1 MGRLYWKFFIFFF
14 LAQLTAGLGVGLAVW
29 IANQKL
35 ENINAQIEASPPAK
49 SLVDAAAVT
58 LKFGG
63 VQGLQGLMKHW
74 SQRPMPQVYAVNE
87 QDVELQGRTL
97 PAAVVKSAR
106 EILTRELF
114 DGETSKNDGIKS
126 DDSSSTLKTPV
137 QDGINLPVQ
146 NAPSVNPSNSN
157 SMPRSSVQQVEADDG
172 HRYLLFVPALK
183 HQQAL
188 HSLPPS
194 QQPSLLGFNPKP
206 KARHLFPILPILAGV
221 LASFIFAALLAWY
234 FSKPIK
240 QLRQAF
246 ASAANG
252 NLDVRV
258 GQEMGSRRD
267 ELADLGKAFDLM
279 ASRLGALMQSQ
290 TRLLH
295 QVSHELR
302 SPLARMQIA
311 VGLARQQP
319 DKLES
324 SLMRIERESERMDSL
339 VGELLELSRLES
351 GVMKIEKEPV
361 DLNELLL
368 TVVEDA
374 RFEGLAKNITINYDA
389 LQLEATPVVLS
400 AQQDLLHR
408 AIDNV
413 VRNALKYSPNGSR
426 VSIATLIE
434 SLNTNHFAVDKS
446 VTITVT
452 DNGPGAADD
461 ELETIFQPFFRG
473 SNTHSADGHG
483 VGLAIAKQVIDA
495 HGGAITAIN
504 HKVGGLVILI
514 KLPL

>member
-14 LAQLTAGLGVGLAVW
+14 LAQLTAGLGVGIAVW
-29 IANQKL
+29 IANKNL

-63 VQGLQGLMKHW
+63 VHGLQGLLKHW
-74 SQRPMPQVYAVNE
+74 SQRPIPQVYAVNE

-97 PAAVVKSAR
+97 PIAVISSAR
-106 EILTRELF
+106 EILARELF
-114 DGETSKNDGIKS
+114 DGEIKS
-126 DDSSSTLKTPV
+126 EALKAETDTSTKMPV
-137 QDGINLPVQ
+137 HNPPIA
-146 NAPSVNPSNSN
+146 NAMV
-157 SMPRSSVQQVEADDG
+157 RSSVQQIEANDG
-172 HRYLLFVPALK
+172 HRYLIFVPALK
-183 HQQAL
+183 YQDAL
-188 HSLPPS
+188 HRLPPS
-194 QQPSLLGFNPKP
+194 QQPGLLGFNPKP
-206 KARHLFPILPILAGV
+206 KARHLFPILPILAGI

-258 GQEMGSRRD
+258 GQEMGARRD

-279 ASRLGALMQSQ
+279 ATRLGALMQSQ

-302 SPLARMQIA
+302 SPLARLQIA

-368 TVVEDA
+368 ATVEDA
-374 RFEGLAKNITINYDA
+374 SFEGMAKNITVEYKA
-389 LQLEATPVVLS
+389 LGEDSQPPLMVA

-413 VRNALKYSPNGSR
+413 VRNALKYSPNDSR
-426 VSIATLIE
+426 ITITTLIE
-434 SLNTNHFAVDKS
+434 PVALNVITGVSKNVV
-446 VTITVT
+446 VTVS
-452 DNGPGAADD
+452 DSGPGVAEN
-461 ELETIFQPFFRG
+461 ELETIFQAFFRG

-495 HGGAITAIN
+495 HGGSIVAVNRADIN
-504 HKVGGLVILI
+504 HLVGGLSVVI
-514 KLPL
+514 KLPLQA